1 MKLTR
6 RMERIILPSCIK
18 YRLDGPPRPMQIA
31 AMYSALTH
39 DILITATPAYASDR
53 SEPAQ
58 DRYFWTYTIEIANR
72 GEVQVQLLERLWRI
86 TDSNGRVETVRGPGV
101 VGETP
106 VLQPGE
112 SFRYTSGCGLTTA
125 SGLMSG
131 SYRMID
137 AHGRSFDAE
146 IPAFSLDSPM
156 ERRVL
161 N

>member
-1 MKLTR
+1 
-6 RMERIILPSCIK
+6 
-18 YRLDGPPRPMQIA
+18 
-31 AMYSALTH
+31 MYKAVTNH
-39 DILITATPAYASDR
+39 VQITATPAFAPER
-53 SEPAQ
+53 SEPEAN
-58 DRYFWTYTIEIANR
+58 RYFWTYTIEILNV
-72 GEVQVQLLERLWRI
+72 GEEQVQLLERLWRI

-112 SFRYTSGCGLTTA
+112 SFRYTSGCGLTTP

-131 SYRMID
+131 AYLMVD
-137 AHGRSFDAE
+137 AEGNRFDAE
-146 IPAFSLDSPM
+146 IPPFSLDSPM